1 MMRMSFASLR
11 LAIIG
16 SLVAIGLSGC
26 GVNEVPKLD
35 EQVKAAWSQ
44 VQNQYQRRAD
54 LVPNLV
60 ETVKGY
66 ATQERET
73 LTAVIEARAK
83 ATSVQLPADITQNP
97 EAFKQFQSAQA
108 GLTGALGRL

>member
-1 MMRMSFASLR
+1 M
-11 LAIIG
+11 LAVP
-16 SLVAIGLSGC
+16 LLSGC
-26 GVNEVPKLD
+26 GVNNIPTYD
-35 EQVKAAWSQ
+35 EQVKAAWGQ

-73 LTAVIEARAK
+73 LIAVTEARAK
-83 ATSVQLPADITQNP
+83 VGSMQVDSKLIDDPARL
-97 EAFKQFQSAQA
+97 KQFEDAQA
-108 GLTGALGRL
+108 QLQGSVRCSA